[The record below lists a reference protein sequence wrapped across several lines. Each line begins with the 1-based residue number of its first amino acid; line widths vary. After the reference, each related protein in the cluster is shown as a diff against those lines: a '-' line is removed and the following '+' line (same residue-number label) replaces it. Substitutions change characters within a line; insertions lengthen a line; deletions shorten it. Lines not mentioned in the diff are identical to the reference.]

1 MDMPRIHR
9 RHFLLQAGW
18 LGVAGL
24 ATPLGAVDSPPATP
38 IPGDDPLVDRAGAE
52 ATLEYPRN
60 DPDRVRRVV
69 GASHSNLD
77 VVRDLVREQ
86 PALAKASWDWGFGDW
101 ETALGAASH
110 TGRHA
115 IAEFLIAHGARPT
128 LYSATMMGHLE
139 VVRGFLEADPD
150 LALLPGP
157 HGIPLQAHARF
168 GGSEAEPVLA
178 YLLDRFGEDE
188 RPFGTPGTEALEARY
203 GGSYRFEADPPFS
216 IQVAVGGMSTQWLM
230 VGAGATPSSRIL
242 EVEPDVYA
250 PAGAPAVRLHF
261 QVANGRAEALT
272 IHDGPVVATGQR
284 ADEA

>member
-1 MDMPRIHR
+1 MDTPRIRR

-24 ATPLGAVDSPPATP
+24 ATPLGADDAPPAHP
-38 IPGDDPLVDRAGAE
+38 SPANAPFGA
-52 ATLEYPRN
+52 AADARTALDYPRN
-60 DPDRVRRVV
+60 DLDRVRSVV

-77 VVRDLVREQ
+77 VVRDLVLEQ

-101 ETALGAASH
+101 ESALGAASH

-128 LYSATMMGHLE
+128 LYSATMMGQLD

-168 GGSEAEPVLA
+168 GGAEAEPVLA
-178 YLLDRFGEDE
+178 YLLDRFGEDD

-203 GGSYRFEADPPFS
+203 GGSYRFETDPPFS
-216 IQVAVGGMSTQWLM
+216 IQVAVGGMSTQWLL
-230 VGAGATPSSRIL
+230 VGAGANPSSRIL

-261 QVANGRAEALT
+261 QVADGQAQALT
-272 IHDGPVVATGQR
+272 IHDGPMVATGQR